1 MRAIIVI
8 FSANPLEDNVASKD
22 NGSVSDGYLVLTVL
36 VLPAEFQAGL
46 GCLEE
51 TLNKPAISVQTNNLG
66 CIQRYVCTQQAKP
79 TIFTASVSDK
89 HQLCRRSIRCRYNY

>member
-22 NGSVSDGYLVLTVL
+22 HGSVSDGHLLLTVL

-46 GCLEE
+46 GCLEKHSIYQRFSLWAE
-51 TLNKPAISVQTNNLG
+51 DSRLNNTGIKLKPSVQPSANMVNPLQYFPVT
-66 CIQRYVCTQQAKP
+66 
-79 TIFTASVSDK
+79 
-89 HQLCRRSIRCRYNY
+89 

>member
-22 NGSVSDGYLVLTVL
+22 NGSVSDGYLVLMVL

-51 TLNKPAISVQTNNLG
+51 ILNRPAIFPFGRGKQ
-66 CIQRYVCTQQAKP
+66 IKQHK
-79 TIFTASVSDK
+79 DK
-89 HQLCRRSIRCRYNY
+89 AEAIGPA

>member
-51 TLNKPAISVQTNNLG
+51 ILNRPAIFPFGRGKQ
-66 CIQRYVCTQQAKP
+66 IKQHR
-79 TIFTASVSDK
+79 DK
-89 HQLCRRSIRCRYNY
+89 AEAIGPA

>member
-22 NGSVSDGYLVLTVL
+22 HGSVSDGHLLLTVL

-46 GCLEE
+46 GCLSKG
-51 TLNKPAISVQTNNLG
+51 LLS
-66 CIQRYVCTQQAKP
+66 
-79 TIFTASVSDK
+79 
-89 HQLCRRSIRCRYNY
+89 